1 MENETKPL
9 PEFDENSENVSG
21 PKNQNQNSGLGR
33 VIKKMKLKPKD
44 EIDVLKKGN
53 HYWSNLSMY
62 LTDKLKEKK

>member
-1 MENETKPL
+1 MSMENETKPL

-53 HYWSNLSMY
+53 HY
-62 LTDKLKEKK
+62 